1 MKVAAPTSISITRP
15 PPLHASIALPPDSS
29 SSSSSNA
36 NKAAAVVGPLLFDA
50 SVLHPVSYGM
60 HLRVK
65 DKVLNI
71 WSALYAITILSVA
84 SLVMPLMIVASLFA
98 DITGNGRVSK

>member
-1 MKVAAPTSISITRP
+1 M
-15 PPLHASIALPPDSS
+15 
-29 SSSSSNA
+29 
-36 NKAAAVVGPLLFDA
+36 GPLLFDA

-71 WSALYAITILSVA
+71 WSVLYAITILSVA
-84 SLVMPLMIVASLFA
+84 SLVLPLMIAAALFA
-98 DITGNGRVSK
+98 DITGNGRVSIAVQLMMMMMMMMMMMSLMNNIDV